1 MIFGWTVRI
10 FEIKII
16 EIFIIDTTEIFII
29 DTTISLS
36 NRVIVITVDIP
47 AVAARR
53 KVAETGTKHPR
64 TLWFVTG
71 RIYFFIFFCKSDLIF
86 FHEKIKRWRRCLFL
100 AASAAVYLS

>member
-1 MIFGWTVRI
+1 MRI

-16 EIFIIDTTEIFII
+16 EIFIIDTTEIFIIDTTEIFII

-47 AVAARR
+47 AVAVRR
-53 KVAETGTKHPR
+53 KVVETGTKLPR

-71 RIYFFIFFCKSDLIF
+71 RIYFFISL
-86 FHEKIKRWRRCLFL
+86 
-100 AASAAVYLS
+100 